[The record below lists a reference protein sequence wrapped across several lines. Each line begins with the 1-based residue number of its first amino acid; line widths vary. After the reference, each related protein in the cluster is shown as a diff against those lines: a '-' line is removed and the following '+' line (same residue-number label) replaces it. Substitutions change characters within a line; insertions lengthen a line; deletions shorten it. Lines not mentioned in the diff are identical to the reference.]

1 MRARGEGGGGRNGRC
16 GEKGERL
23 RVCEDKGGGGEMEGV
38 GRREKD

>member
-1 MRARGEGGGGRNGRC
+1 MRTRGGRNRRC

-23 RVCEDKGGGGEMEGV
+23 RVCEGKGGGGGRNGRC